1 MRTFTTKQS
10 FSRVAMV
17 IFYSVAG
24 FNHFINPNFYL
35 PLIPPY
41 FSYHSTI
48 NIISGAAEILFGL
61 LLVPIITRKWAAYS
75 IALMLIAFIPVHIFF
90 IQQNS
95 CAGELCVP
103 PWAGWVRLVMIH
115 PLLIYWAWSNRK

>member
-1 MRTFTTKQS
+1 MTKQS

-17 IFYSVAG
+17 IFYSAAG

-48 NIISGAAEILFGL
+48 NILSGAAEILFGL
-61 LLVPIITRKWAAYS
+61 FLIPTKTRKWAAYG
-75 IALMLIAFIPVHIFF
+75 IVLMLIAFIPSHVYF
-90 IQQNS
+90 IELNS
-95 CAGELCVP
+95 CAGELCVS
-103 PWAGWVRLVMIH
+103 PWIGWFRLLAIH
-115 PLLIYWAWSNRK
+115 PLLIFWAWSNRKV